1 VSKLAFEKNSSEKLD
16 INKVSEILA
25 KLSIGTSQIIPLE
38 DLKQKLASNKILKIK
53 LGMDPTAPDL
63 HLGHAVVLAKMRQFQ
78 DLGHQVIFLIG
89 DFTARIGDPTGKSK
103 TRPVLTVAEITK
115 NTQTYFE
122 QVSKI
127 LDPDKTTIRFN
138 SEWLALL
145 TPVDFIKLCAQA
157 TLAQIIERDDF
168 AERLKNHQTISM
180 HELLYPLMQGYD
192 SVALESDVELG
203 GTDQTF
209 NLLMGR
215 YLQQKYHQEPQVILT
230 VPLLEGLDGKDKMS
244 KSLNNTI
251 GLTDLPADAYG
262 KLMSITDQLIQRYAL
277 LLLNTPEQQIITW
290 NQQIQANQLHPMD
303 LKKEIAHAIIAKFWS
318 PELAVQA
325 QAQFEKLFQ
334 TQDYSAATEI
344 VLPAETANPIW
355 IVDLLKILGAITTS
369 SEARRLIQDGAIKI
383 DEQVITDFKAEID
396 WLPAMVIKVGKHRIY
411 RLKS

>member
-1 VSKLAFEKNSSEKLD
+1 MNKINLDDLKVNELLAQLT
-16 INKVSEILA
+16 V
-25 KLSIGTSQIIPLE
+25 GTSQIIPLA
-38 DLKQKLASNKILKIK
+38 DFRQKLAANKILKIK
-53 LGMDPTAPDL
+53 LGMDPSAPDL

-103 TRPVLTVAEITK
+103 TRPVLTVEEIAQ

-127 LDPDKTTIRFN
+127 LDPAKTTVRFN
-138 SEWLALL
+138 SEWLATL
-145 TPVDFIKLCAQA
+145 TPADFIKLCAQA

-168 AERLKNHQTISM
+168 ADRLKNHQTISM

-244 KSLNNTI
+244 KSLNNSI

-262 KLMSITDQLIQRYAL
+262 KLMSITDLLIQRYAL
-277 LLLNTPEQQIITW
+277 LLLNTPEQQIAAW
-290 NQQIQANQLHPMD
+290 NQQIQAHKLHPMD
-303 LKKEIAHAIIAKFWS
+303 LKKQIAHAIVAKFWS

-334 TQDYSAATEI
+334 AQDYSAATEI
-344 VLPAETANPIW
+344 VLPAGTANPIW
-355 IVDLLKILGAITTS
+355 LVDLLKILGAITTS
-369 SEARRLIQDGAIKI
+369 SEARRLIQDGAVKI
-383 DEQVITDFKAEID
+383 DEQVVTDFKTEIK
-396 WLPAMVIKVGKHRIY
+396 WVPAMVIKVGKHRIY
-411 RLKS
+411 RLK

>member
-1 VSKLAFEKNSSEKLD
+1 MMNKINLDDLKVNELLAQLT
-16 INKVSEILA
+16 V
-25 KLSIGTSQIIPLE
+25 GTSQIIPLA
-38 DLKQKLASNKILKIK
+38 DFRQKLAANKILKIK
-53 LGMDPTAPDL
+53 LGMDPSAPDL

-103 TRPVLTVAEITK
+103 TRPVLTVEEIAQ

-127 LDPDKTTIRFN
+127 LDPAKTTVRFN
-138 SEWLALL
+138 SEWLATL
-145 TPVDFIKLCAQA
+145 TPADFIKLCAQA

-168 AERLKNHQTISM
+168 ADRLKNHQTISM

-244 KSLNNTI
+244 KSLNNSI

-262 KLMSITDQLIQRYAL
+262 KLMSITDLLIQRYAL
-277 LLLNTPEQQIITW
+277 LLLNTPEQQIAAW
-290 NQQIQANQLHPMD
+290 NQQIQAHKLHPMD
-303 LKKEIAHAIIAKFWS
+303 LKKQIAHAIVAKFWS

-334 TQDYSAATEI
+334 AQDYSAATEI
-344 VLPAETANPIW
+344 VLPAGTANPIW
-355 IVDLLKILGAITTS
+355 LVDLLKILGAITTS
-369 SEARRLIQDGAIKI
+369 SEARRLIQDGAVKI
-383 DEQVITDFKAEID
+383 DEQVVTDFKTEIK
-396 WLPAMVIKVGKHRIY
+396 WVPAMVIKVGKHRIY
-411 RLKS
+411 RLK